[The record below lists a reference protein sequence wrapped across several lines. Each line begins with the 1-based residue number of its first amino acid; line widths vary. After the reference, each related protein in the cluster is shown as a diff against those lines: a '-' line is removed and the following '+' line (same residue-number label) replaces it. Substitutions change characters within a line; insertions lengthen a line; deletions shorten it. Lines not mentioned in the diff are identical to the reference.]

1 MKNKKSIILYV
12 ALIAGI
18 VIVLNALSSKY
29 FFRLDFTADKRYTL
43 SEATKDIMRSVEDPV
58 TVTAYFTDDL
68 PPAIQQIRT
77 DFKDMLIEYANV
89 SKGNLVFE
97 FISPNDDEE
106 VEQEIAQYGIAPQ
119 IVNMREKDQAVQK
132 KVYLAAIIRYGEKQE
147 VIPLILPGTA
157 MEYSLSTSIKKLIID
172 DKPLVGF
179 ITGHGESTPAA
190 MQQAM
195 QSLEVLYEVEE
206 VTLSDT
212 VMLEK
217 YKSLAMVAPKDSVTE
232 YELAFLDNYLANSGN
247 LYIALNRVDGDFNA
261 AQGFEVSTGVE
272 GWLKDKGI
280 NIDNKFLVDASCG
293 NVSVRQQQG
302 FFTMTS
308 QVSFPYLPNITNF
321 SEHPASKGLES
332 VLLQFASPMSFNG
345 DTTFTFEP
353 LAYSSEKSGSRSVP
367 LYFDIQKKWNNSD
380 FPLSNIPVAAAI
392 EGPFAGNTNARMVV
406 VSDGDFAINGE
417 GQQSRQ
423 LNADN
428 VNLMVNAIDW
438 LSDDTGLIELR
449 TKGITNRPLDQ
460 IEDGKK
466 AFLKYLNFLLPVLL
480 IILYGLFRHR
490 YNKIKE
496 IKRMQESYIK

>member
-1 MKNKKSIILYV
+1 
-12 ALIAGI
+12 
-18 VIVLNALSSKY
+18 
-29 FFRLDFTADKRYTL
+29 
-43 SEATKDIMRSVEDPV
+43 
-58 TVTAYFTDDL
+58 
-68 PPAIQQIRT
+68 
-77 DFKDMLIEYANV
+77 
-89 SKGNLVFE
+89 
-97 FISPNDDEE
+97 
-106 VEQEIAQYGIAPQ
+106 
-119 IVNMREKDQAVQK
+119 
-132 KVYLAAIIRYGEKQE
+132 
-147 VIPLILPGTA
+147 
-157 MEYSLSTSIKKLIID
+157 
-172 DKPLVGF
+172 
-179 ITGHGESTPAA
+179 
-190 MQQAM
+190 
-195 QSLEVLYEVEE
+195 
-206 VTLSDT
+206 
-212 VMLEK
+212 MLEK
-217 YKSLAMVAPKDSVTE
+217 YKSLAMVAPKDPVTE
-232 YELAFLDNYLANSGN
+232 NELALLDNYLASSGN
-247 LYIALNRVDGDFNA
+247 LYIALNRVDGDFNTA
-261 AQGFEVSTGVE
+261 RGFEVSTGME

-280 NIDNKFLVDASCG
+280 NIDKKFLVDASCG

-308 QVSFPYLPNITNF
+308 QVSFPYLPKITNF

-353 LAYSSEKSGSRSVP
+353 LAYSSEKSGLLSVP

-423 LNADN
+423 LNPDN

-496 IKRMQESYIK
+496 IKRMQENYIK